1 MIDCHCHLNDESLIN
16 EVEGIVERYLE
27 AGVEKVID
35 IGTDI
40 ESSILARENAR
51 RFDSVYYTIAM
62 YPEYHKIYDERDFES
77 FLVSCLENNEN
88 NAVNANFDNILILDN
103 QNKNKKE
110 ENNVKI
116 IEKNKNLSNLNNKNE
131 KKYNNSIIFDK
142 NKKNKLLAI
151 GEIGLDYHMG
161 KDDREEQV
169 KMFESQIRLAKKYD
183 LPIIIHNR
191 DASGDILEILK
202 RNAPFDRGG
211 IIHCFS
217 ASLEWAKE
225 VIKLGFYISFS
236 GSVTFKNAVNIQEV
250 AKCIPEDKI
259 LVETDS
265 PYLAPVP
272 YRGKRNEPKFVV
284 EVANFIANLRGV
296 SYEHFN
302 KCVTSNFNKL
312 FKLEDL

>member
-1 MIDCHCHLNDESLIN
+1 MIDSHCHLNDESLIG
-16 EVEGIVERYLE
+16 EVDDVVERFLE

-40 ESSILARENAR
+40 ESSILARENAKK
-51 RFDSVYYTIAM
+51 FDSVYYTVAM
-62 YPEYHKIYDERDFES
+62 YPEYCKNYNEREFEE
-77 FLVSCLENNEN
+77 FLISCLGENGKLAENANIDNISILNTKNNLNINKIQENVEKNNNLNKNNTNNEN
-88 NAVNANFDNILILDN
+88 
-103 QNKNKKE
+103 KY
-110 ENNVKI
+110 ENNV
-116 IEKNKNLSNLNNKNE
+116 
-131 KKYNNSIIFDK
+131 IFDK
-142 NKKNKLLAI
+142 SGKNKLLAI
-151 GEIGLDYHMG
+151 GEIGLDYHYG
-161 KDDREEQV
+161 KDDRYEQ
-169 KMFESQIRLAKKYD
+169 MCIFESQIKLAKKYN

-202 RNAPFDRGG
+202 RNTPFNRGG

-217 ASLEWAKE
+217 ASLEWARE

-250 AKCIPEDKI
+250 AKNIPEDKI

-272 YRGKRNEPKFVV
+272 YRGQRNEPKNVV

-296 SYEHFN
+296 SYEHIN
-302 KCVTSNFNKL
+302 KCTTNNFNRL
-312 FKLEDL
+312 FRFTE